1 MSDATSKRLYATLAL
16 IVVGIVL
23 AWAFSVAL
31 EIALMK
37 AIAWVII
44 CLFVV
49 VVAGLLL
56 GVA

>member
-1 MSDATSKRLYATLAL
+1 MSDATSKRLYVALAL

>member
-1 MSDATSKRLYATLAL
+1 MTDTTRKRLYIALAL
-16 IVVGIVL
+16 IAVAIVL

-31 EIALMK
+31 EITLVK
-37 AIAWVII
+37 AVAWVVI

-49 VVAGLLL
+49 IVAGMLL